1 MNRARLPLTVWLGL
15 ILLVPVLLHFAPD
28 AQSVG
33 QDEVTRIP
41 VEKVEKKKE
50 QLQLY
55 MHAKISYSEQVF
67 EGLVTKDFK
76 KIRSGAESLQVTSLS
91 TPRVDAKESR
101 DDEVFEHFKMEFV
114 RLASRLGQMAEE
126 ENLEG
131 AAYVNEQLNATC
143 IACHQYLRD
152 EPAVGKPKRKTKPR

>member
-1 MNRARLPLTVWLGL
+1 MNPARMPIIVWLGL
-15 ILLVPVLLHFAPD
+15 ILLIPALLYFASD
-28 AQSVG
+28 SRSVG
-33 QDEVTRIP
+33 QDKVTRIP
-41 VEKVEKKKE
+41 IEKESKNKE
-50 QLQLY
+50 RMQLY

-67 EGLVTKDFK
+67 EGLVTRDFR
-76 KIRSGAESLQVTSLS
+76 KIQSGAESLQVTSLS
-91 TPRVDAKESR
+91 TPKVDSNETR

-152 EPAVGKPKRKTKPR
+152 EPAIGKPKDSTKSR